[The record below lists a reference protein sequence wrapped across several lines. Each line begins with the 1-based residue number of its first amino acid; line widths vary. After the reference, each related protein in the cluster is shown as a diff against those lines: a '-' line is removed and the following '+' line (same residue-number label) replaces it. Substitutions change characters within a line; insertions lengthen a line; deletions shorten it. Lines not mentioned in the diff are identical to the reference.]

1 MTTNAAM
8 RERLFTQEKAKDA
21 ILVSVIALLLAVGTF
36 PAQAQSRELSLAD
49 ILIALRS
56 KKADIGQK
64 NKILADAIKQRG
76 ITFSLTPEIEKEL
89 DGTGAANDLI
99 AAIRE
104 KMPPPPLKQTP

>member
-1 MTTNAAM
+1 MTTKADM
-8 RERLFTQEKAKDA
+8 RDRFRRMKAQDLLIVLA
-21 ILVSVIALLLAVGTF
+21 VLTLLAVATF
-36 PAQAQSRELSLAD
+36 PVPAQAPSQLSLAD

-56 KKADIGQK
+56 KKADIGEK
-64 NKILADAIKQRG
+64 NKILADAVKQRG

-104 KMPPPPLKQTP
+104 K